1 MAVMFVQEKPKMLK
15 IRKKL
20 AEYGEIWFLIYI
32 LITGGMRAIGRGV
45 SDMLWLT
52 GIAFLF
58 LGIKLIVTDYSKKE
72 LFWMATFGGLVILN
86 FLINHERT
94 LFLTMISI
102 YGAKNVNLNK
112 VFFYSLWSKL
122 LLFSG
127 QVALVCLGVIEGGY
141 TEGMPKYSVLQG
153 EWEKYRI
160 PCLGFTHPNYAYLSI
175 VMIAFLAL
183 LVYKERLKWLHLG
196 MITIILFIFY
206 KVLFCRSGWY
216 MWVLTLVIIGGYKL
230 MDKIGLTNFYVKFL
244 CIIPALLA
252 IFSIVIVFMLLKGN
266 ALAIWVNKCLTGRIE
281 MVATACLPT
290 LFRLLGNPGRTANE
304 IAYIQLPYNYGWLLY
319 LFSLIL
325 YIKAMYMLF
334 KQKEDYYVIV
344 FAVISIYFLGEA
356 VPVSV
361 GWNTSLLLM
370 SELLFKGA
378 EEKNVSKGIID

>member
-1 MAVMFVQEKPKMLK
+1 MLK

-72 LFWMATFGGLVILN
+72 LFWMVTFGGLVILN

-141 TEGMPKYSVLQG
+141 TEEMPKYSVLQG

-196 MITIILFIFY
+196 MMTIILFIFY

-216 MWVLTLVIIGGYKL
+216 MWLLTLVIIAAYKIAERL
-230 MDKIGLTNFYVKFL
+230 NLKEIYIKLL
-244 CIIPALLA
+244 CTVPAIMM
-252 IFSIVIVFMLLKGN
+252 IFSYLVVILMARGN
-266 ALAIWVNKCLTGRIE
+266 AFAIWVDSCLTGR
-281 MVATACLPT
+281 VKAVVQGCLPG
-290 LFRLLGNPGRTANE
+290 LFKLFANPVRTANE
-304 IAYIQLPYNYGWLLY
+304 IAYIQLPYNYGWLL
-319 LFSLIL
+319 FAIL
-325 YIKAMYMLF
+325 LVLYMKTMWLMA

-361 GWNTSLLLM
+361 GWNISLLLV
-370 SELLFKGA
+370 SIVLFQKMG
-378 EEKNVSKGIID
+378 ENNVSTGVLD